1 MKNANNKKI
10 RTLIRASVLVLVLV
24 IALCPFLRLSV
35 GAEGLYEAGSEE
47 FFSSRDLI
55 ARVVECIAPD
65 RSYAARQA
73 IAAVIVNRIKDS
85 RFPSDLYSVIYQRG
99 AFECVSKEG
108 FDRVTPSYLSKV
120 AARDALL
127 GFDISSGAVYFRRGY
142 PSERAGSCFYHD
154 GYLFYR

>member
-1 MKNANNKKI
+1 MITTKNKKI
-10 RTLIRASVLVLVLV
+10 RLMIRALAFFLVFAAV
-24 IALCPFLRLSV
+24 LCPCVR
-35 GAEGLYEAGSEE
+35 ADELYEAGSEE

-55 ARVVECIAPD
+55 ARVVECVAPD

-73 IAAVIVNRIKDS
+73 IAAVIVNRIKDT

-99 AFECVSKEG
+99 EFECVNKQG

-142 PSERAGSCFYHD
+142 PSECAGSCFYHD
-154 GYLFYR
+154 GFLFYR